1 MQSVRQLYAKL
12 QRCWHVMPVILT
24 GTHPASFPV
33 LELRGQVSISRLAW
47 GPPQLGCREQYER
60 KRLQNNLEYES
71 RREGQSCYLEQ
82 EHYAKLGFEGV
93 L

>member
-1 MQSVRQLYAKL
+1 M
-12 QRCWHVMPVILT
+12 
-24 GTHPASFPV
+24 
-33 LELRGQVSISRLAW
+33 SISRLAW

-60 KRLQNNLEYES
+60 KMLQNNLEYES